1 MDNDPLSLFNEG
13 YRLHQ
18 QGAFPQA
25 ESLYRKVLAHQPDQ
39 VGALHMLGM
48 LQAQRGRLAE
58 ANATLIRATHTAP
71 DDSSVWNNLGSI
83 QFAMGQF
90 DDALRSFEKVAALN
104 PAAPEAFYNQGNALR
119 ELGRHD
125 EALAC
130 FEKAI
135 ALKPDYYEAFFNRA
149 TILRMLGRRD
159 EALAS
164 YASVIALKPD
174 IVMAYNSHGS
184 LLRELKRP
192 DDALTSFEKAIALK
206 PDDAEAHNNLALAL
220 SDLNRHEQALASYDH
235 AIALA
240 PGYAEAHNNRG
251 VTLGE
256 CRRYDEALASYQQ
269 AIALNPRY
277 AEAYNN
283 RGTELNE
290 LGRYI
295 EALAQF
301 DMAIQLAP
309 NYAEAHGNRG
319 VALTHLKHYD
329 EALAS
334 YDRCIALKPDDAEAY
349 MNRGVTLTSLKRHVE
364 AFASLDRANSLN
376 PELPYLPGTLLSAAM
391 DICHWQGWE
400 QTCQAVL
407 NGIENGWR
415 VTTPYPLL
423 SIPANLLHLRSCAE
437 GFIADKYPISD
448 QPLWRGARCSHKRL
462 RVGYFSSDFRDHPV
476 THLAAGLFEK
486 HDRSQFEIFAFSF
499 GPDTQDAMRDR
510 AVRAFDHFHDVRL
523 ETDTAVAEWVR
534 TLEIDIAVDL
544 NGFTSDARTGIF
556 ARRPAPIQVN
566 YLGYPGTL
574 GAAYIDYLIADGTI
588 IPNEHRE
595 AYAEKIIF
603 LPDSYQVNDKSR
615 SISSTPTRAQA
626 ELPETGFVFCCFNNN
641 YKITPD
647 VFDLWMRLLAKVEGS
662 VLWLYEDKP
671 AATLNLRREA
681 EKRGVDAKRL
691 IFAKRVAL
699 HADHLARYQLADLFL
714 DTFYFN
720 AHTTASD
727 ALWAGL
733 PVLTC
738 LGDKLAGRVAA
749 SLLNAIGLPEL
760 ITRTVQEYE
769 AVAVRLAT
777 QPMLLAEI
785 KNRLIQNRVTHALF
799 DTTRFTRQLEAAYL
813 EIWERQRRGEA
824 PEDVYIRSA

>member
-1 MDNDPLSLFNEG
+1 MTTDTVSLFNEG

-39 VGALHMLGM
+39 VEALHLLGI
-48 LQAQRGRLAE
+48 LHAQRGRLAE
-58 ANATLIRATHTAP
+58 AHETLSRATRSAP
-71 DDSSVWNNLGSI
+71 DTAAVWNNLGSI
-83 QFAMGQF
+83 QFAMRQF
-90 DDALRSFEKVAALN
+90 EDALRSFERVAALN

-119 ELGRHD
+119 ELGRHS

-130 FEKAI
+130 FDKAI
-135 ALKPDYYEAFFNRA
+135 ALKPDYFEAIFNRG
-149 TILRMLGRRD
+149 TILRLLGRREEALACDMRVIALQPDLVMAYNRQGLLLRELRRPD
-159 EALAS
+159 EALA
-164 YASVIALKPD
+164 
-174 IVMAYNSHGS
+174 
-184 LLRELKRP
+184 
-192 DDALTSFEKAIALK
+192 SFEKAIALK
-206 PDDAEAHNNLALAL
+206 PDDAEAHNNRGLAL
-220 SDLNRHEQALASYDH
+220 SDLNRHDQALASFDK

-240 PGYAEAHNNRG
+240 PDYAEAHNNRG

-283 RGTELNE
+283 CGTELNE
-290 LGRYI
+290 LGRYL

-301 DMAIQLAP
+301 DMAIRLAP
-309 NYAEAHGNRG
+309 DYAEAHGNRG
-319 VALTHLKHYD
+319 VALTHLRRYE

-334 YDRCIALKPDDAEAY
+334 HDRCIALKPDDAEAY
-349 MNRGVTLTSLKRHVE
+349 MNRGVALTSLKRHDE

-376 PELPYLPGTLLSAAM
+376 PELPYLPGTLLNAAM

-407 NGIENGWR
+407 NGIESGRR

-423 SIPANLLHLRSCAE
+423 SIPAHPLHLRRCAE

-448 QPLWRGARCSHKRL
+448 QPLWRGERYAHKRL

-476 THLAAGLFEK
+476 TQLAAGLFEK

-499 GPDTQDAMRDR
+499 GPDTADAMRDR

-523 ETDTAVAEWVR
+523 ETYTAVAELVR

-566 YLGYPGTL
+566 YLGYPGTM
-574 GAAYIDYLIADGTI
+574 GATYIDYLIADGTI
-588 IPNEHRE
+588 LPDVHRDG
-595 AYAEKIIF
+595 YAEKIVF
-603 LPDSYQVNDKSR
+603 LPDSYQVNDGQR
-615 SISSTPTRAQA
+615 SISNPPTRAEA
-626 ELPETGFVFCCFNNN
+626 GLPETGFVFCCFNNN

-647 VFDLWMRLLAKVEGS
+647 VFNLWMRLLAQVEGS

-671 AATLNLRREA
+671 AATMNLRREA

-699 HADHLARYQLADLFL
+699 HADHLARYQQADLFL

-738 LGDKLAGRVAA
+738 LGDKLVGRVAA

-760 ITRTVQEYE
+760 IAGSPQEYE
-769 AVAVRLAT
+769 ALAMRLAT
-777 QPMLLAEI
+777 QPVLFAEI
-785 KNRLIQNRVTHALF
+785 KNRLIRNRATHALF
-799 DTTRFTRQLEAAYL
+799 DTTRFTRQLEAAYF
-813 EIWERQRRGEA
+813 EIWERQQRGEI